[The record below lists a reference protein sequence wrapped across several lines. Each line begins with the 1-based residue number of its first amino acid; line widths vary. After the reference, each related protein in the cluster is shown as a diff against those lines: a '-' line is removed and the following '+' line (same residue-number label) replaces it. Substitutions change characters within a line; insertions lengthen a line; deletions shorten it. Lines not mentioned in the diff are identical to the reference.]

1 MQAIHWLRSRQE
13 ESELA
18 YWLSIVAYDRR
29 DRSFNN
35 RIYFLYLVL
44 FFSVWIFITLT
55 FFAGS
60 GAFLLRT
67 LNPHDPMLA
76 AISIEVFL
84 LGVWGLFNLWRACK
98 RSPVIFSEQDAVLI
112 CQMPVNRRQVALR
125 WLFMPWLESAIPF
138 WLAAILLGFSLAE
151 ATPPVGPQ
159 SNYLAV
165 YAGYGLRAW
174 VAVIPVHLAIFSF
187 IWAVGVFRLQ
197 KDLERNWLA
206 WPVIASALGF
216 FVFLLLSL
224 LDARISS
231 IFLLNSILKVIIFP
245 IQAGFGQGSLYT
257 GLFWSGILAVIML
270 GILYQVS
277 GAFSLS
283 RAAQETQELEM
294 INSALRYGFTSYARQ
309 LQTQQRLGVSRRP
322 VQLPALSGASALIW
336 KDFIQFQRSF
346 RWSDLYNWAILFGY
360 MFGLSFLPNLT
371 GQALLII
378 LWVIQIGKV
387 SVIRVRSDLAC
398 WSLVRQLPL
407 TRKKLLLFDLSL
419 AYFLSIMI
427 SLAGLGIGSII
438 SRVQIASLAILVPG
452 MAAGI
457 AGIAAFDVIRR
468 SRNNLLINGTVP
480 EIGAGGILLGV
491 LFTAGPVLISA
502 FSSGVIGLLLSILSS
517 LLLAWIAFNL
527 AVGSY
532 RNIDNY

>member
-1 MQAIHWLRSRQE
+1 M
-13 ESELA
+13 A
-18 YWLSIVAYDRR
+18 Y
-29 DRSFNN
+29 
-35 RIYFLYLVL
+35 
-44 FFSVWIFITLT
+44 
-55 FFAGS
+55 
-60 GAFLLRT
+60 
-67 LNPHDPMLA
+67 
-76 AISIEVFL
+76 
-84 LGVWGLFNLWRACK
+84 
-98 RSPVIFSEQDAVLI
+98 
-112 CQMPVNRRQVALR
+112 
-125 WLFMPWLESAIPF
+125 
-138 WLAAILLGFSLAE
+138 
-151 ATPPVGPQ
+151 
-159 SNYLAV
+159 
-165 YAGYGLRAW
+165 
-174 VAVIPVHLAIFSF
+174 
-187 IWAVGVFRLQ
+187 
-197 KDLERNWLA
+197 
-206 WPVIASALGF
+206 PVIASALGF
-216 FVFLLLSL
+216 CTFLLLSL

-231 IFLLNSILKVIIFP
+231 IYLVDSTLKVIIFP
-245 IQAGFGQGSLYT
+245 IQAGFGQGSLNT

-270 GILYQVS
+270 GILYRVS

-407 TRKKLLLFDLSL
+407 TRKKLLLFDLSF

-452 MAAGI
+452 MVAGI

-468 SRNNLLINGTVP
+468 SRNSLLINGTVP

-502 FSSGVIGLLLSILSS
+502 VSSGVIGLLLSILSS

-532 RNIDNY
+532 RNIDDY